1 MRERSRWDEYV
12 EDAREP
18 QSLGTVLG
26 MVAVLALVFYAYLGA
41 VVNPEENLKDLPI
54 ALVNED
60 GGGEIAAENVNI
72 GDRVV
77 EKVTGP
83 DSPEAGTVGWIRPD
97 TRAEALDGI
106 GDDEY
111 YGAVVIPGNYTE
123 RISLRHRQPA
133 DDTHRRGGRGSG
145 RRDERPAC
153 EAW

>member
-1 MRERSRWDEYV
+1 MNTLRMLASPRVWGL
-12 EDAREP
+12 
-18 QSLGTVLG
+18 SLAWWPCLPWSSTLT
-26 MVAVLALVFYAYLGA
+26 LAPWSIPRRTSKTF
-41 VVNPEENLKDLPI
+41 PI

-60 GGGEIAAENVNI
+60 RSGEIAGENVNL

-83 DSPEAGTVGWIRPD
+83 DSPVAGTVGWIQPD

-106 GDDEY
+106 GNDEY